1 MSAHGEHFDGLELR
15 SADEREKDLMAA
27 LPNQVAHAKQHADFF
42 SDLYKDIDPQ
52 EINSREALRELPVIR
67 KPEVA
72 EAQQKNPPFGGLN
85 AVKVTDMAHIFMSPG
100 PIFEPDGPGTDHWR
114 YARALWAAG
123 FRSGDIVHNTLS
135 YHLTPAGMLIETGCR
150 AIGCAVFPGGVGNT
164 EMQVD
169 AIEKLKPTA
178 YAGTPSFLRILLEKA
193 DELGRDSSSFRKASV
208 GAEPL
213 PPSLRQW
220 FEDRGIQ
227 TTQGYGTADVGLIA
241 YESIPVEG
249 MIVDENLILEICRP
263 GTGDPVEEGEV
274 GEIVVTT
281 FNSIYPLIR
290 YGTGDMTAVLPG
302 ESPCGRTNTRIKGWM
317 GRADQSAK
325 VRGMFVH
332 AKLVGEILARHD
344 GIDKARIVITNPD
357 NRDQMVL
364 KAEAK
369 SGDGALK
376 DALAKSVQT
385 VTKLRGEVEIV
396 EPGSLPNDGIV
407 VEDARTFD

>member
-1 MSAHGEHFDGLELR
+1 MTDHYDGLESR
-15 SADEREKDLMAA
+15 APEKREEDLMAA
-27 LPNQVAHAKQHADFF
+27 LPGQVAHAKNGSTFF
-42 SDLYKDIDPQ
+42 GELYKDIHPE
-52 EINSREALRELPVIR
+52 EINSREALRQLPVIR
-67 KPEVA
+67 KPDVQ
-72 EAQQKNPPFGGLN
+72 EAQAANPPFGGLN
-85 AVKVTDMAHIFMSPG
+85 AVAVTEMAHIYMSPG
-100 PIFEPDGPGTDHWR
+100 PIFEPDGSARDHWR
-114 YARALWAAG
+114 YARALYAAG
-123 FRSGDIVHNTLS
+123 FRQGDVVHNTLS
-135 YHLTPAGMLIETGCR
+135 YHLTPAGMLVETGCR

-193 DELGRDSSSFRKASV
+193 DEMGRDSSSYRKASV

-249 MIVDENLILEICRP
+249 MILDEGLILEICRP
-263 GTGDPVEEGEV
+263 GTGEPVAEGEV

-281 FNSIYPLIR
+281 FNPIYPLIR
-290 YGTGDMTAVLPG
+290 YGTGDMTAILPG
-302 ESPCGRTNTRIKGWM
+302 QSECGRTNTRIKGWM
-317 GRADQSAK
+317 GRADQSCK

-332 AKLVGEILARHD
+332 AKLVGQIVDRHKEV
-344 GIDKARIVITNPD
+344 DKARIVVTNPD
-357 NRDQMVL
+357 NRDQMTL
-364 KAEAK
+364 KAEAS
-369 SGDGALK
+369 SGGAALIEALK
-376 DALAKSVQT
+376 QTVQT

-396 EPGSLPNDGIV
+396 APGSLPNDGVV
-407 VEDARTFD
+407 VEDAREFK

>member
-1 MSAHGEHFDGLELR
+1 MSDFFDGLETR
-15 SADEREKDLMAA
+15 SAEQREEDLMSA
-27 LPNQVAHAKQHADFF
+27 LPGQIAHAKNGSAFF
-42 SDLYKDIDPQ
+42 DKLYRDVHPEEIKDRD
-52 EINSREALRELPVIR
+52 ALRQLPVIR
-67 KPEVA
+67 KPDVQ
-72 EAQQKNPPFGGLN
+72 EAQNADPPFGGLN
-85 AVKVTDMAHIFMSPG
+85 AVPITEMAHIFMSPG
-100 PIFEPDGPGTDHWR
+100 PIFEPDSWARDHWR
-114 YARALWAAG
+114 YARCLYAAG
-123 FRSGDIVHNTLS
+123 FRPGDIVHNTLS
-135 YHLTPAGMLIETGCR
+135 YHLTPAGSLVETGCR

-193 DELGRDSSSFRKASV
+193 DELGKDSSSYRKASV

-249 MIVDENLILEICRP
+249 MILEESLILEICRP
-263 GTGDPVEEGEV
+263 GTGEPVEEGEV

-281 FNSIYPLIR
+281 FNPIYPLIR
-290 YGTGDMTAVLPG
+290 YGTGDMTAILPG
-302 ESPCGRTNTRIKGWM
+302 QSECGRTNTRIKGWM
-317 GRADQSAK
+317 GRADQSCK

-332 AKLVGEILARHD
+332 AKLVGQIVDRHKEIA
-344 GIDKARIVITNPD
+344 KARIVVTNPD
-357 NRDQMVL
+357 NRDQMTL
-364 KAEAK
+364 KAEAS
-369 SGDGALK
+369 SGDAGLIDALK
-376 DALAKSVQT
+376 QTVQT

-407 VEDARTFD
+407 VEDAREFK

>member
-1 MSAHGEHFDGLELR
+1 VDPSAIHRRG
-15 SADEREKDLMAA
+15 AWQERPE
-27 LPNQVAHAKQHADFF
+27 
-42 SDLYKDIDPQ
+42 
-52 EINSREALRELPVIR
+52 IR
-67 KPEVA
+67 KPDVQDAQNA
-72 EAQQKNPPFGGLN
+72 EPPFGGLN
-85 AVKVTDMAHIFMSPG
+85 AGPIADMAHVYMSPG
-100 PIFEPDGPGTDHWR
+100 PIFEPDGAQRDHWR
-114 YARALWAAG
+114 YARALYAAG
-123 FRSGDIVHNTLS
+123 FRRGDIVHNTLS
-135 YHLTPAGMLIETGCR
+135 YHLTPAGMLVETGCR

-169 AIEKLKPTA
+169 AVERLKPTA

-193 DELGRDSSSFRKASV
+193 DEMGRDSSSYKKASV

-241 YESIPVEG
+241 YESLPVDGMLLDEG
-249 MIVDENLILEICRP
+249 LILEICRP
-263 GTGDPVEEGEV
+263 GTGEPVAEGEV

-281 FNSIYPLIR
+281 FNPIYPLIR

-302 ESPCGRTNTRIKGWM
+302 TSACGRTSTRIKGWM
-317 GRADQSAK
+317 GRADQSCK

-332 AKLVGEILARHD
+332 AKLVGEIVGRHPEVA
-344 GIDKARIVITNPD
+344 KARFVITNPD
-357 NRDQMVL
+357 NRDRMLL
-364 KAEAK
+364 KVEAEK
-369 SGDGALK
+369 GDAGLL
-376 DALAKSVQT
+376 DAVKQSVTT

-396 EPGSLPNDGIV
+396 APGSLPNDGIV